1 MRKTERIYRGLG
13 ARLTYCCTPY
23 LADNVPSYGE
33 IIAFSETNATIYAN
47 AVLGARTNRESA
59 ASALCAA
66 VTGYAPEYG
75 MILSENRFAD
85 IAVRVDAK
93 MESDFD
99 YAVLGLCGKKI
110 GKGIP
115 AFLGLPE
122 KISTEALI
130 ALGAELNVSGSY
142 DLYHIPNVT
151 AEAAHGFDLFGGKAP
166 KREVTI
172 TQSDLEQTLEAFS
185 PSADGSIE
193 YCILGCPHYTYAQ
206 IEEVERL
213 LGDEK
218 AKADIHI
225 LTSAAI
231 KREAKESGL
240 EDRLLDLGADLIADT
255 CVDEACCWGYLAGKP
270 GVTDSPKGAYY
281 METAG
286 IHGRARHGHLHPLGK
301 AGEGVLMKKT
311 FSCRQIAA
319 GKVRGEVLTC
329 TDQILFYHTDPKTGV
344 VTEAGHALEG
354 VSVKDKILVFPGGK
368 GSSVVQMD
376 GLYKLELNG
385 AAPLGFIVQ
394 EPDTVLVS
402 TAIIMEIPMVD
413 RVEDEFYSTVRTG
426 DQISIDA
433 SEELA
438 AITLTEHND

>member
-1 MRKTERIYRGLG
+1 MKLTDHQQKMLDGAFGRGKAMAMRIQIGVGKCFDAERLVPVSRAHVSLSAQEADIWFAGKLLDAGASCAIAPTVNPGYSVDYFRSRLTDAAVENMRKTERIYCGLG

-75 MILSENRFAD
+75 MLLSENRFAD

-213 LGDEK
+213 LG
-218 AKADIHI
+218 
-225 LTSAAI
+225 
-231 KREAKESGL
+231 
-240 EDRLLDLGADLIADT
+240 
-255 CVDEACCWGYLAGKP
+255 
-270 GVTDSPKGAYY
+270 
-281 METAG
+281 
-286 IHGRARHGHLHPLGK
+286 
-301 AGEGVLMKKT
+301 GE
-311 FSCRQIAA
+311 
-319 GKVRGEVLTC
+319 
-329 TDQILFYHTDPKTGV
+329 KTGFW
-344 VTEAGHALEG
+344 TLA
-354 VSVKDKILVFPGGK
+354 
-368 GSSVVQMD
+368 
-376 GLYKLELNG
+376 
-385 AAPLGFIVQ
+385 
-394 EPDTVLVS
+394 
-402 TAIIMEIPMVD
+402 
-413 RVEDEFYSTVRTG
+413 RT
-426 DQISIDA
+426 
-433 SEELA
+433 
-438 AITLTEHND
+438 

>member
-1 MRKTERIYRGLG
+1 MKLTDHQQKMLDGAFGKGKAMAMQIQIGVGKCFDAERLVPVSRAHVSLSAQEADIWFAGKLLDAGASCAIAPTVNPGYSVDYFRSRLTDAAVENMRKTERIYRGLG

-75 MILSENRFAD
+75 MLLQENRFAD
-85 IAVRVDAK
+85 VAVRVDAK

-166 KREVTI
+166 KREVSI
-172 TQSDLEQTLEAFS
+172 TQSDLEQTLPRRTAASNTAFLAARTTRMRRS
-185 PSADGSIE
+185 KKSSD
-193 YCILGCPHYTYAQ
+193 C
-206 IEEVERL
+206 
-213 LGDEK
+213 
-218 AKADIHI
+218 
-225 LTSAAI
+225 SAA
-231 KREAKESGL
+231 RRRRPTS
-240 EDRLLDLGADLIADT
+240 
-255 CVDEACCWGYLAGKP
+255 
-270 GVTDSPKGAYY
+270 
-281 METAG
+281 
-286 IHGRARHGHLHPLGK
+286 
-301 AGEGVLMKKT
+301 
-311 FSCRQIAA
+311 
-319 GKVRGEVLTC
+319 
-329 TDQILFYHTDPKTGV
+329 
-344 VTEAGHALEG
+344 
-354 VSVKDKILVFPGGK
+354 
-368 GSSVVQMD
+368 
-376 GLYKLELNG
+376 
-385 AAPLGFIVQ
+385 
-394 EPDTVLVS
+394 
-402 TAIIMEIPMVD
+402 
-413 RVEDEFYSTVRTG
+413 
-426 DQISIDA
+426 IS
-433 SEELA
+433 
-438 AITLTEHND
+438 